1 MKRRSV
7 KLIILL
13 VAGLFCSV
21 THVGL
26 AQTPPVVGRW
36 EGAINL
42 PGMNLGI
49 NVQFDRNGDSLQGT
63 IDIPQQ
69 MAKGLRLR
77 NVGVAGA
84 MVHFSLEAGPAMA
97 NFAGTLAADSISGLF
112 AQGSVKCPFI
122 LRRAAAQAAAPPPPY
137 RTEEVHIPSG
147 KAVLA
152 GTLSLPSGP
161 GPHPAVILLTG
172 SGAQNRDEE
181 IFGFAPFK
189 VLADSLTLAG
199 FAVLRC
205 DDRGIGGSTGSYA
218 EATTDTF
225 AADGRAFFRFLQ
237 DRPDIRKDAIGV
249 FGHSEGGVAATMM
262 CSAYHDIAF
271 AVLLA
276 GPALGGD
283 EIILGQIERLAR
295 AGGASDSVIA
305 AAIAAQKRVYEAV
318 RSDKGWEDVRAML
331 LTQMKENVKALTP
344 EQRAAAG
351 INDSVL
357 AARVDAQVA
366 GIASPWFKRFVT
378 YDPAP
383 DIAKISCPV
392 LALYGSLDMQVP
404 AAQNVPALEAIVRTH
419 GRSNITIRLVDRANH
434 LFQQAKTGQPSE
446 YGALAKVF
454 VPGVPSLIVAWIAR
468 VVLH

>member
-1 MKRRSV
+1 MKRLV
-7 KLIILL
+7 VMLIVVLI
-13 VAGLFCSV
+13 AGLSFFA
-21 THVGL
+21 THKGF
-26 AQTPPVVGRW
+26 AQASPVGRW

-49 NVQFDRNGDSLQGT
+49 IVQFDRNGDSLQGT

-69 MAKGLRLR
+69 MAKGLRLH
-77 NVGVAGA
+77 NIGMAGA
-84 MVHFSLEAGPAMA
+84 MLHFTLEAGPAVA
-97 NFAGTLAADSISGLF
+97 NFVGTMAADSISGLF
-112 AQGSVKCPFI
+112 AQGNVKCPFI
-122 LRRAAAQAAAPPPPY
+122 LKRAAAPVVIPPSY
-137 RTEEVHIPSG
+137 RTEEIHIPSG
-147 KAVLA
+147 NVVLA

-189 VLADSLTLAG
+189 ILADSLTIAG
-199 FAVLRC
+199 LAVLRC
-205 DDRGIGGSTGSYA
+205 DDRGIGGSTGKYA

-225 AADGRAFFRFLQ
+225 AADGRALFQFLR

-249 FGHSEGGVAATMM
+249 FGHSEGGVATTML
-262 CSAYHDIAF
+262 CSAHHDVAF

-276 GPALGGD
+276 GPAVGGD
-283 EIILGQIERLAR
+283 AIILGQIERLAR
-295 AGGASDSVIA
+295 AGGASDSAIA
-305 AAIAAQKRVYEAV
+305 AATTAQKRVYDAV
-318 RSDKGWEDVRAML
+318 RSDNGWEDVRAML
-331 LTQMKENVKALTP
+331 FTQMKESVKALAP
-344 EQRAAAG
+344 AQRAAAG

-357 AARVDAQVA
+357 AARVDAQMA
-366 GIASPWFKRFVT
+366 GIKSPWFKRFIT

-383 DIAKISCPV
+383 DIAKITCPV

-404 AAQNVPALEAIVRTH
+404 TAQNVPALESIVRRH
-419 GRSNITIRLVDRANH
+419 GMTNVTIRVIDGANH

-446 YGALAKVF
+446 YGTLAKAF

-468 VVLH
+468 IVLH